1 MAPASTNA
9 AAILDLDFRQC
20 AIEVSC
26 RDLAVMAATLACQ
39 GRNPFSGAEPLRR
52 EATTPLLALMGS
64 CGMDDA
70 AGQWL
75 HDVGMPAKSGVA
87 GGVLAVVPGRLNL
100 AIWSPRLDRFGNSMR
115 GIAVCEELSRR
126 LDGAAGPSRLATFSP
141 GMCFGEIGFLTG
153 QPRSADVVCS
163 TGGSCWELG
172 RGRFT
177 GLQQR
182 DPEAAMQLM
191 VAILGELGVKLART
205 SLQLS
210 LLEHH

>member
-1 MAPASTNA
+1 
-9 AAILDLDFRQC
+9 
-20 AIEVSC
+20 
-26 RDLAVMAATLACQ
+26 MAA
-39 GRNPFSGAEPLRR
+39 R
-52 EATTPLLALMGS
+52 
-64 CGMDDA
+64 CG
-70 AGQWL
+70 
-75 HDVGMPAKSGVA
+75 DV
-87 GGVLAVVPGRLNL
+87 
-100 AIWSPRLDRFGNSMR
+100 WSPRLDRFGNSVR

-126 LDGAAGPSRLATFSP
+126 LDGSAGQSRLATFSP

-153 QPRSADVVCS
+153 QPRSADVVCT

-182 DPEAAMQLM
+182 DPEAAMQLI